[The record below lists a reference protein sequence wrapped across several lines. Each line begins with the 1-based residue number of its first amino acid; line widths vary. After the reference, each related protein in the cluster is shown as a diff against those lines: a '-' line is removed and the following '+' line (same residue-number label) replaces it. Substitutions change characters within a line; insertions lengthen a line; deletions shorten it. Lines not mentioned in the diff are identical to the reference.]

1 MTTRTSIGAASFL
14 LLTLVSAPP
23 VRAQS
28 PQTTPRPAPAPA
40 RPLTPVP
47 AGPAF
52 TSQIFGEIGYT
63 SFLGAADS
71 FDAVLGS
78 SGGLTWGGGVQVAHR
93 SGFFFQFNA
102 SYFAADGE
110 RVFVSDGEVFP
121 LGIPVDVTVTP
132 LEFTGGYRFVP
143 KRTRTAVP
151 ASPRRPQKPAYQPAD
166 PATGPIKPPVTPS
179 SPRQAA
185 QAPRAQPPLARVV
198 PYLGGGVG
206 IVLYEEKSDFAES
219 GDNVSES
226 SPSYHVLGGVDFAL
240 SRAFVLGVEGV
251 YRWVPD
257 ALGEGGAS
265 EAFGETDLGGFVFRA
280 KFAFT
285 F

>member
-1 MTTRTSIGAASFL
+1 MTTRASFGATSFL
-14 LLTLVSAPP
+14 LLTLVAAAPAY
-23 VRAQS
+23 AQTS
-28 PQTTPRPAPAPA
+28 QPAPRPAQPTP

-47 AGPAF
+47 SGPAF
-52 TSQIFGEIGYT
+52 TAQVFGEVGYT

-71 FDAVLGS
+71 FEAVLGS
-78 SGGLTWGGGVQVAHR
+78 SGGFTWGGGLQVAHR

-110 RVFVSDGEVFP
+110 RVFVSEGDVFP

-143 KRTRTAVP
+143 KRSRAVAAPPP
-151 ASPRRPQKPAYQPAD
+151 ARPQKPPYQPAD
-166 PATGPIKPPVTPS
+166 PKAGPIRQPVTPS
-179 SPRQAA
+179 SPGQATRA
-185 QAPRAQPPLARVV
+185 PQARPPLARVV
-198 PYLGGGVG
+198 PYVGGGVG
-206 IVLYEEKSDFAES
+206 IVLYEEES
-219 GDNVSES
+219 PFEETGDNVSES

-240 SRAFVLGVEGV
+240 SRAFLVGAEAV

>member
-1 MTTRTSIGAASFL
+1 MTTRASATAASVL
-14 LLTLVSAPP
+14 LLTLFSAPP
-23 VRAQS
+23 ARAQS
-28 PQTTPRPAPAPA
+28 PQPAARPAQAPA
-40 RPLTPVP
+40 RPPAPAP

-52 TSQIFGEIGYT
+52 TSQVFGEVGYT
-63 SFLGAADS
+63 SFLDAADS

-110 RVFVSDGEVFP
+110 RVFVSDGKVFP

-132 LEFTGGYRFVP
+132 LEFTAGYRFVP
-143 KRTRTAVP
+143 KRSRQVAP
-151 ASPRRPQKPAYQPAD
+151 PPPSRPQKPVYQPAD
-166 PATGPIKPPVTPS
+166 PKTGPIKPPVTPS
-179 SPRQAA
+179 SPRQATQVPRA
-185 QAPRAQPPLARVV
+185 QAPPARVV
-198 PYLGGGVG
+198 PYVGGGVG
-206 IVLYEEKSDFAES
+206 VVLYEEKSDFAEA
-219 GDNVSES
+219 GDDVSES
-226 SPSYHVLGGVDFAL
+226 SPSYHVLGGVDFAV
-240 SRAFVLGVEGV
+240 SRTFVLGVEGV

-265 EAFGETDLGGFVFRA
+265 EAFGETDLGGFVLRA
-280 KFAFT
+280 KFGFT